1 MFSVKDKEPTTASKR
16 TIKIKNLSLKDS
28 KFVDDS
34 GDITKKI
41 IDALPEGL
49 DTIDFRFT
57 VTIDGDDE

>member
-1 MFSVKDKEPTTASKR
+1 MFSVKDKEPTPATKR

-34 GDITKKI
+34 GDITNEI
-41 IDALPEGL
+41 IKAMPEGI

-57 VTIDGDDE
+57 VTLDGDDE

>member
-1 MFSVKDKEPTTASKR
+1 MFSIKDKEPNSVTKR

-34 GDITKKI
+34 GDITKNI
-41 IDALPEGL
+41 IDALPEGV

-57 VTIDGDDE
+57 ITLDGDDE